1 MPSHATPDTTPAIVA
16 PPRVTS
22 VEEALEFDTVYEQHF
37 SFVWRNV
44 RRLGV
49 PCESVDDAVQDV
61 FLVVHR
67 RLAEFEGRSSVRCW
81 LYGILANV
89 VRDARRK
96 TRRKDPRARGQE
108 VPDVE
113 DIVDVRGPT
122 PQECAE
128 HADAVRVLY
137 DLLEQ
142 LEWQKREVFILV
154 ELEQMS
160 IPEAAQ
166 ALGVNTNTVYSRLR
180 TARQAFNESVARYRA
195 REQRR
200 VG

>member
-1 MPSHATPDTTPAIVA
+1 MPSQATPDTTPALVA
-16 PPRVTS
+16 PPGVTS
-22 VEEALEFDTVYEQHF
+22 VVDSLDFDTVYEQHF
-37 SFVWRNV
+37 PFVWRNV

-96 TRRKDPRARGQE
+96 SRRKDPRARGQE
-108 VPDVE
+108 GPE
-113 DIVDVRGPT
+113 IEEIVDARGPS

-128 HADAVRVLY
+128 HADAVRVLH
-137 DLLEQ
+137 DLLGQ
-142 LEWQKREVFILV
+142 LDWQKREVFILV

-160 IPEAAQ
+160 IPEVAQ

-180 TARQAFNESVARYRA
+180 AARQAFNETVARYRA